1 MNVVLGI
8 DGGGTRTRA
17 SIVAGE
23 QVLAHGENGSIKRLR
38 VGAEA
43 AEEHLRALLKDVF
56 AQAGVSGVRAASC
69 GVASAT
75 MPGVTEW
82 ITAVFN
88 DFGVRRS
95 EVVGDEVIAL
105 DAAFHGGPGILQIAG
120 TGSNTIG
127 RAPDGSRESAGGWSS
142 RLGDEGSG
150 YWIGVNSVRRAL
162 HAYDREQPTR
172 ILKKVGE
179 IWGTPNLD
187 DLVNLGDSTPGPD
200 FAALAPAI
208 NELAE
213 AGDPVALGV
222 LRQASAD
229 LVEFVLLVRSKLRR
243 KHKIAGEI
251 PVAWTGGVIEK
262 MTLVR
267 KSFFVGLH
275 DAAPEMPV
283 GLQAVVSLDGALW
296 RAKRLAEGAD

>member
-1 MNVVLGI
+1 MHVVLGI

-17 SIVAGE
+17 SIVAGDK
-23 QVLAHGENGSIKRLR
+23 VLAHGESGSIKRLR

-43 AEEHLRALLKDVF
+43 AEHNLRALLKDVF
-56 AQAGVSGVRAASC
+56 AQAGVDGVRAASC
-69 GVASAT
+69 GVASCSL
-75 MPGVTEW
+75 PGTAEW
-82 ITAVFN
+82 ITAVLQ
-88 DFGVRRS
+88 DFHAERID
-95 EVVGDEVIAL
+95 VVGDEVIAL

-162 HAYDREQPTR
+162 HAYDREQPTQ

-179 IWGTPNLD
+179 IWGTPSLE
-187 DLVNLGDSTPGPD
+187 DLVNMGDSTPGPD

-213 AGDPVALGV
+213 AGDPVAVEV

-229 LVEFVLLVRSKLRR
+229 LVAFVLLVREKLRR
-243 KHKIAGEI
+243 KHNIAGEV

-262 MTLVR
+262 MNLVR
-267 KSFFVGLH
+267 ESFFVGLH
-275 DAAPEMPV
+275 AAAPDISV
-283 GLQAVVSLDGALW
+283 GSQAVISLDGALW
-296 RAKRLAEGAD
+296 RANRLAD